1 MEILH
6 SKLQLSDKPEND
18 NRYDYTVNF
27 SWKFRRKETMTD
39 IWEDDFYAVFK
50 TVSREPFQVCWYCFL
65 VNLEAKYAKVNLPV
79 LPLLLVDENCP

>member
-1 MEILH
+1 
-6 SKLQLSDKPEND
+6 
-18 NRYDYTVNF
+18 
-27 SWKFRRKETMTD
+27 MTD